1 MIEGRKRNGGSPGSA
16 DRAKSENIDTSVE
29 EFGDSFQK
37 LLGKIG
43 PVGHLEEIW
52 GRELAG
58 GLQWVSETDNLI
70 IVLVLTCCPLTQQRM
85 IGVGAWWVYCPYWP
99 R

>member
-1 MIEGRKRNGGSPGSA
+1 MQTERNRRTSTRERRNLEIVSKSSSGRSVQLVILK
-16 DRAKSENIDTSVE
+16 KSGE
-29 EFGDSFQK
+29 ESNST
-37 LLGKIG
+37 
-43 PVGHLEEIW
+43 
-52 GRELAG
+52 LAG

-70 IVLVLTCCPLTQQRM
+70 IALVLTCCPLTQQRM